1 MKKNRNLL
9 LIIVLLLSLL
19 VFSACS
25 LLPKE
30 ESKNNDNNANTTT
43 SSYVIDAKY
52 GLDLTEVSVNGEV
65 QDSDVATVVANLVM
79 PATVE
84 IETTIKYSYT
94 YSSYGGFFGGH
105 SARTVTDSQ
114 SSKATGF
121 FINSD
126 GYLMTNA
133 HVVCIEN
140 EKNYSD
146 LQYVSRDIKIN
157 FADSDI
163 KFEVEVVAYDE
174 DLDLAILK
182 MKDKS
187 EIENIQYV
195 TFFNM
200 TDPTSDSFYTDE
212 AIKLYYGE
220 MVVAI
225 GNANGY
231 GISVTSG
238 VVSAPYRTFTSS
250 GSSVAAIQT
259 DAAINEGNS
268 GGPLANKYGAVIGI
282 NSFKTVT
289 STSESLGFAIPSYVI
304 IKYIDYVASQ
314 KSIDIKY
321 YVTNTRAY

>member
-1 MKKNRNLL
+1 MKKNKNLL
-9 LIIVLLLSLL
+9 LIIILVLSLIL
-19 VFSACS
+19 FSGCS
-25 LLPKE
+25 LIQSE
-30 ESKNNDNNANTTT
+30 EKTENNKTNNNQT
-43 SSYVIDAKY
+43 SAYVIDAKY
-52 GLDLTEVSVNGEV
+52 GLDITEVSVSGDV
-65 QDSDVATVVANLVM
+65 QDSDVATVVANIVM

-105 SARTVTDSQ
+105 SSRTVTDSQ
-114 SSKATGF
+114 SSEATGF

-163 KFEVEVVAYDE
+163 KFDVEVVAYDE

-182 MKDKS
+182 MKNPS

-200 TDPTSDSFYTDE
+200 TDPSSDEFYTEE

-238 VVSAPYRTFTSS
+238 VVSAPYRNFTSS
-250 GSSVAAIQT
+250 SVTVAAIQT

-289 STSESLGFAIPSYVI
+289 STSESLGFAIPSYVVM
-304 IKYIDYVASQ
+304 KYIDYVANN
-314 KSIDIKY
+314 KNIEIKY
-321 YVTNTRAY
+321 YVANNRAY

>member
-1 MKKNRNLL
+1 MKKNKNLL

-19 VFSACS
+19 LFTGCS
-25 LLPKE
+25 FFEGKE
-30 ESKNNDNNANTTT
+30 DNES

-52 GLDLTEVSVNGEV
+52 GLSLNEVENNGV
-65 QDSDVATVVANLVM
+65 IADSDIATVVASLVM

-94 YSSYGGFFGGH
+94 YGYGGFFGGY
-105 SARTVTDSQ
+105 SSRTVTDSQ

-140 EKNYSD
+140 EKNYNN
-146 LQYVSRDIKIN
+146 LQYLSRDIKIN
-157 FADSDI
+157 YADSDI
-163 KFEVEVVAYDE
+163 QFEVEVVAYDE

-182 MKDKS
+182 MKDKN
-187 EIENIQYV
+187 EIENIQYI

-200 TDPTSDSFYTDE
+200 TDPTSDEFYTDE

-238 VVSAPYRTFTSS
+238 VVSAPYRNFTSS
-250 GSSVAAIQT
+250 GVSVAAIQT

-304 IKYIDYVASQ
+304 MKYIDYVANN
-314 KSIDIKY
+314 KSIEIKY
-321 YVTNTRAY
+321 YVTNNRAY

>member
-1 MKKNRNLL
+1 MKKNKNLL

-19 VFSACS
+19 LFTGCS
-25 LLPKE
+25 FFEGNEKKE
-30 ESKNNDNNANTTT
+30 S
-43 SSYVIDAKY
+43 SSYVIDTKY
-52 GLDLTEVSVNGEV
+52 GLSLNDVKNEGVVA
-65 QDSDVATVVANLVM
+65 DSDVATVVAGLVM

-94 YSSYGGFFGGH
+94 YGYGGFFGGY
-105 SARTVTDSQ
+105 STRTVSDTQ
-114 SSKATGF
+114 SSEATGF

-133 HVVCIEN
+133 HVVCIAN
-140 EKNYSD
+140 EKNYKD
-146 LQYVSRDIKIN
+146 LKYLSRDIKIN

-163 KFEVEVVAYDE
+163 KFDVEVVAYDE

-200 TDPTSDSFYTDE
+200 TDPSSDEFYAEE

-238 VVSAPYRTFTSS
+238 VVSAPYRNFTSS
-250 GSSVAAIQT
+250 GVTVAAIQT

-289 STSESLGFAIPSYVI
+289 TTSESLGFAIPSYVVM
-304 IKYIDYVASQ
+304 KYIDYVANNEN
-314 KSIDIKY
+314 IEIKY

>member
-19 VFSACS
+19 LFTGCS
-25 LLPKE
+25 LFEENEKKE
-30 ESKNNDNNANTTT
+30 S
-43 SSYVIDAKY
+43 SSYVIDTKY
-52 GLDLTEVSVNGEV
+52 GLSLNDVKNEGVVA
-65 QDSDVATVVANLVM
+65 DSDVATVVAGLVM

-94 YSSYGGFFGGH
+94 YGYGGFFGGY
-105 SARTVTDSQ
+105 SSRTVTDAQ

-140 EKNYSD
+140 EKNYKD
-146 LQYVSRDIKIN
+146 LEYLSRDIKIN

-163 KFEVEVVAYDE
+163 EFDVVVVAYDE

-182 MKDKS
+182 MKDPS

-200 TDPTSDSFYTDE
+200 TDPSSDEFYTEE

-238 VVSAPYRTFTSS
+238 VVSAPYRNFTSS
-250 GSSVAAIQT
+250 GVTVAAIQT

-289 STSESLGFAIPSYVI
+289 STSESLGFAIPSYVVM
-304 IKYIDYVASQ
+304 KYIDYVANN
-314 KSIDIKY
+314 KNIEIKY
-321 YVTNTRAY
+321 YVTNNRAY

>member
-1 MKKNRNLL
+1 MKNNRNVL
-9 LIIVLLLSLL
+9 LIIVLLLSLF

-25 LLPKE
+25 LIKE
-30 ESKNNDNNANTTT
+30 EKTTNNNNSNKSNA
-43 SSYVIDAKY
+43 YVIDAKY

-65 QDSDVATVVANLVM
+65 QDSDVATVVANIVM

-105 SARTVTDSQ
+105 SSRTVTDSQ
-114 SSKATGF
+114 ASKATGF

-140 EKNYSD
+140 ERNYSD
-146 LQYVSRDIKIN
+146 LQYISRDIKIN

-163 KFEVEVVAYDE
+163 KFDVEVVAYDE

-200 TDPTSDSFYTDE
+200 TDPSSDDFYTEE

-238 VVSAPYRTFTSS
+238 VVSAPYRNFTSS
-250 GSSVAAIQT
+250 GVSVAAIQT

-289 STSESLGFAIPSYVI
+289 STSESLGFAIPSYGI
-304 IKYIDYVASQ
+304 IKYIDYVANE
-314 KSIDIKY
+314 KNIDINY